1 MPSSSSSSH
10 ISNIN
15 RRFHVTI
22 IQRFVVVTF
31 VCYVSMFKSTFPL
44 LKNNGMMMMIMTTTA
59 SDEDNGGGTGG
70 GERKKKVISVVETDR
85 EQLLDELSLRSS
97 VNRRSQDSQKQ
108 ELQRQVQIRG
118 QKQKQI
124 RGNSS
129 TPMLRSPPSSSIV
142 QKSPNT
148 TMKIDRSKPIV
159 TVLPPLPTEESLI
172 VDPSLPNISD
182 PNYFKDQK
190 WRTLL
195 PQWTKER
202 LEQKGENKKRIQHK
216 VRTDNSTSPKI
227 LVVYSG
233 PTDLP
238 IDPDILSKG
247 STLKNHKNE
256 LYRVNFEHFLQYG
269 VQCRT
274 QDTVVVV
281 TEVVEPIYKK
291 QIDSMNDQCQNDFGT
306 KVMMVVR
313 NSTCYDL
320 ESVRRVLHDGIFTE
334 QELLSYDY
342 FVYAN
347 CGTSGPSK
355 VWAELP
361 WTDIFI
367 EPMKLNPKVKMT
379 GLTMNCPSGFPRG
392 HIQSMMYATDR
403 TGLSL
408 IRRKKNG
415 VIYRCN
421 EHKDGVKSVILKYE
435 LGLSRLLMQYGY
447 AISPIIAP
455 TVVYSDNQ
463 TLCQHKDRKYF
474 HDIWTT
480 KTTTK
485 VFNRTL
491 DLDET
496 IFSKTSRI
504 MSDATRE
511 QIGYKYRMNWSW

>member
-1 MPSSSSSSH
+1 M
-10 ISNIN
+10 
-15 RRFHVTI
+15 TI

-31 VCYVSMFKSTFPL
+31 VCYVSMVKSTFPIL
-44 LKNNGMMMMIMTTTA
+44 SNNGMMTMIMTTTG
-59 SDEDNGGGTGG
+59 SDEESGGGGT
-70 GERKKKVISVVETDR
+70 KKVVSVIETDR
-85 EQLLDELSLRSS
+85 ESLLDELSLRSS
-97 VNRRSQDSQKQ
+97 VNRQSQNSHNQ
-108 ELQRQVQIRG
+108 ELHRQIQLRAGKQQQI
-118 QKQKQI
+118 QT
-124 RGNSS
+124 NSS
-129 TPMLRSPPSSSIV
+129 KSIPTVRPPSPSSVV
-142 QKSPNT
+142 QKASNV
-148 TMKIDRSKPIV
+148 TMKIDRSKTIV
-159 TVLPPLPTEESLI
+159 TVLPHLPTEESLI

-182 PNYFKDQK
+182 PNYFKDQR

-202 LEQKGENKKRIQHK
+202 LERKEENKKLILNK
-216 VRTDNSTSPKI
+216 VRTDNATSPKI

-247 STLKNHKNE
+247 STIKNHKNE

-281 TEVVEPIYKK
+281 TEVVEPIYREK
-291 QIDSMNDQCQNDFGT
+291 IDSMNDQCQNDFGT

-408 IRRKKNG
+408 IRRKENG
-415 VIYRCN
+415 VVYRCN
-421 EHKDGVKSVILKYE
+421 EHKDGVQSIILKYE
-435 LGLSRLLMQYGY
+435 LGLSRLMMQYGY

-455 TVVYSDNQ
+455 TVIYRDNQ
-463 TLCQHKDRKYF
+463 TLCQHRDRKYF

-504 MSDATRE
+504 MSGATRE